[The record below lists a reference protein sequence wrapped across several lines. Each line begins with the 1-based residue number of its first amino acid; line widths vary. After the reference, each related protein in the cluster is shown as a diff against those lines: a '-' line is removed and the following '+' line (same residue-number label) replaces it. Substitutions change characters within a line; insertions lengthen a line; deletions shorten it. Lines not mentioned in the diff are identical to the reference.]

1 MDISYLIDY
10 ANPIVMGI
18 CLIVGYLVKTLK
30 SHRLNQFIPIIVAVL
45 GVLLTAWVHG
55 GINAALVLEGLVS
68 GLASTGLYEA
78 LRNLLALSDGG
89 TDA

>member
-30 SHRLNQFIPIIVAVL
+30 NHKLNQFIPIIVAVL
-45 GVLLTAWVHG
+45 GVALTAWVHG
-55 GINAALVLEGLVS
+55 GLDAALTLEGLVS

-78 LRNLLALSDGG
+78 LRNLFALNEAQD
-89 TDA
+89 D